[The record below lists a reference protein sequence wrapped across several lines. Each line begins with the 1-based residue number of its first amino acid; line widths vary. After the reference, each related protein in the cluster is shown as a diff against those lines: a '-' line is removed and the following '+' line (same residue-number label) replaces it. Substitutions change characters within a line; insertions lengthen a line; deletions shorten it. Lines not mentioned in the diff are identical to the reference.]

1 MLDVYSL
8 TNKMK
13 SFVFF
18 AVLLGALCITYST
31 ASPSFSRDSE
41 LQMIL
46 NQLNEAKAER
56 DAFVE
61 AQDAKDQAALAQIF
75 VHLLENE
82 VQNQSYSDEKKAEI
96 ESWLLNKFRALGR
109 KIKGGFKK
117 FGQKVKNAFRG

>member
-1 MLDVYSL
+1 MLDVFSL

-61 AQDAKDQAALAQIF
+61 AQDARDQAALAQIF
-75 VHLLENE
+75 VRLLKNE
-82 VQNQSYSDEKKAEI
+82 VQNQSYSDGKKAEI
-96 ESWLLNKFRALGR
+96 ESLLHRLGR
-109 KIKGGFKK
+109 WLKKRFEDLGKKI
-117 FGQKVKNAFRG
+117 RG

>member
-1 MLDVYSL
+1 MLDVFSL

-46 NQLNEAKAER
+46 NQLNEAKAEW
-56 DAFVE
+56 DAFVDAQDALVE
-61 AQDAKDQAALAQIF
+61 AQDARDQAALAQIF
-75 VHLLENE
+75 VRLLKNE
-82 VQNQSYSDEKKAEI
+82 VQNQSYSDGKRAEI
-96 ESWLLNKFRALGR
+96 ESLFHRLGR
-109 KIKGGFKK
+109 WLKK
-117 FGQKVKNAFRG
+117 RFEDLGKKLRG